1 MLPIAGQTAGP
12 IGLAGGVI
20 GFKKIKKKN
29 FLKFF
34 KILFFNIF
42 FQIFFHGQ
50 RRVLQLYILKIFLSV
65 FKRIILFSK
74 GLSTTD
80 ENNV

>member
-42 FQIFFHGQ
+42 FSNFFPRATPGPSAVYIKNLFICIQKDNIIF
-50 RRVLQLYILKIFLSV
+50 
-65 FKRIILFSK
+65 
-74 GLSTTD
+74 
-80 ENNV
+80 